1 MPKACTM
8 PGAIANTALTR
19 GSCTSSAGAAS
30 SGSSLR
36 KYSGTIGLLRQ
47 PRWKARYFSGLTR
60 APPTQSA
67 VKPPCEWPATPIRP
81 ASIEQ
86 RVGNRRAARGRKFPY
101 ETRHIVLA
109 HVPVLTSIGR
119 EGKPAHR
126 GGPRRERRGVLL
138 AGPSGFSRA
147 RLLTR

>member
-19 GSCTSSAGAAS
+19 GSCTSSAGRAS

-36 KYSGTIGLLRQ
+36 RYSGTIGLLRQ

-67 VKPPCEWPATPIRP
+67 VKPPCEWPATPIRS
-81 ASIEQ
+81 ASIDLP
-86 RVGNRRAARGRKFPY
+86 R
-101 ETRHIVLA
+101 
-109 HVPVLTSIGR
+109 IG
-119 EGKPAHR
+119 
-126 GGPRRERRGVLL
+126 
-138 AGPSGFSRA
+138 SFSRKLMLRA
-147 RLLTR
+147 TSRGALPELVREIGDG